1 MLKKSLALV
10 VLVVVSHSFAQVTEL
25 SENFD
30 AGFPSGWTM
39 YNDGNTPN
47 NSVSEYSSAWI
58 LVEKEGAP
66 GDSIISSTSFFEPVG
81 EADRWLITPKVKV
94 GTLGNVLSWYEFS
107 FDASFPDS
115 YMVLVS
121 TGTNEKSSFD
131 GMTDMCEA
139 RNGGFSKVKVDLEK
153 LNDNRVLDGVYL
165 VGRGNDY
172 FSIYEDDTYYGID
185 IYNCCGSSLVV
196 VKK

>member
-1 MLKKSLALV
+1 MQKLAQTKKITKATFK
-10 VLVVVSHSFAQVTEL
+10 SFVKRNA
-25 SENFD
+25 ENL
-30 AGFPSGWTM
+30 
-39 YNDGNTPN
+39 Y
-47 NSVSEYSSAWI
+47 
-58 LVEKEGAP
+58 
-66 GDSIISSTSFFEPVG
+66 
-81 EADRWLITPKVKV
+81 
-94 GTLGNVLSWYEFS
+94 
-107 FDASFPDS
+107 
-115 YMVLVS
+115 
-121 TGTNEKSSFD
+121 TNEKSSFD